1 MQCEMV
7 GTGAKIC
14 RNCGRSKVNR
24 PRGLCWSCYYSP
36 GVKDRFAWSSKIA
49 QADIPNIAEEI
60 ESMGRSERRELISRL
75 TVLLLHLLKWKYQP
89 GLQGN
94 IWKISIRGQRCRALG
109 HLDENSSLKASLD
122 EIMRVAYDDA
132 VGDAELQTG
141 LERGAFPAVCPWSFD
156 QAMNADWL
164 PE

>member
-1 MQCEMV
+1 MV
-7 GTGAKIC
+7 SRPMAANQSLYTQDFYAWANEQAKLL
-14 RNCGRSKVNR
+14 RAG
-24 PRGLCWSCYYSP
+24 
-36 GVKDRFAWSSKIA
+36 KIE

-60 ESMGRSERRELISRL
+60 ESMGRRERRELISRL

-94 IWKISIRGQRCRALG
+94 IWKISIRGQRRRALG

>member
-1 MQCEMV
+1 MV
-7 GTGAKIC
+7 SKAMASNQPLHTHDFYAWANEQAKLL
-14 RNCGRSKVNR
+14 RAGK
-24 PRGLCWSCYYSP
+24 LE
-36 GVKDRFAWSSKIA
+36 

-89 GLQGN
+89 ALQGKS
-94 IWKISIRGQRCRALG
+94 WEISIREQRRRTLS
-109 HLDENSSLKASLD
+109 HLDENPSLNATLD
-122 EIMRVAYDDA
+122 EIMRVAYNDA

-141 LERGAFPAVCPWSFD
+141 LDQSAFPSVCPWSLDSIFLD
-156 QAMNADWL
+156 GWL

>member
-1 MQCEMV
+1 MV
-7 GTGAKIC
+7 TKAMASNQSLYTQDFYAWANEQAKLL
-14 RNCGRSKVNR
+14 REG
-24 PRGLCWSCYYSP
+24 
-36 GVKDRFAWSSKIA
+36 KIA

-89 GLQGN
+89 SLQGGN
-94 IWKISIRGQRCRALG
+94 WEISIREQRRRTLE
-109 HLDENSSLKASLD
+109 HLDENPSLKASLD
-122 EIMRVAYDDA
+122 EIMRAAYNNA
-132 VGDAELQTG
+132 IGDAELQTG